1 MDSEELCLAGRSGMT
16 GDAVVGI
23 VASMAPDCG
32 ATVSITSSLVDDLGF
47 DSARLLELGT
57 ILERMFSCSLD
68 GEDGIYKA
76 HTVSD
81 LIELVEARRGR
92 VGDLV

>member
-1 MDSEELCLAGRSGMT
+1 MDSEKLCLAGRSDTT
-16 GDAVVGI
+16 GDAVLGI

-32 ATVSITSSLVDDLGF
+32 ATVNITSSLVDDLGF
-47 DSARLLELGT
+47 DSVRLLELGK

-68 GEDGIYKA
+68 GEDGIYRA

-81 LIELVEARRGR
+81 LIEVVEARRRR
-92 VGDLV
+92 VRDLA